1 MTFIHIDTPTF
12 ELNRL
17 HEGHTRYYVTPEDNK
32 YPSITTITSHRN
44 REIFA
49 NWRKKVGLE
58 EANRKTKRAT
68 NRGTA
73 THTLIEHYLKNEEI
87 PESDPLPKYL
97 FQQAKPTL
105 DKINNIHCLEGTLY
119 SDQLHL
125 AGQVDCIAEYEGE
138 LAVIDFKTSEK
149 VKPEKWIEHYYVQ
162 CMAYGMMYFE
172 RTQETIKKLVIIMTC
187 EDGDVKVYEQ
197 RDKLTYMKLLK
208 DYVEDYV
215 NYTNG
220 R

>member
-1 MTFIHIDTPTF
+1 MTFTHIETPTF
-12 ELNRL
+12 ELNRV
-17 HEGHTRYYVTPEDNK
+17 HEGEKRYYVTPENNK
-32 YPSITTITSHRN
+32 YPSITTITSFRN

-73 THTLIEHYLKNEEI
+73 THTLIEHYLKNEEV
-87 PESDPLPKYL
+87 PESDPLPNYL

-172 RTQETIKKLVIIMTC
+172 RTQLPIKKLVIIMTC
-187 EDGDVKVYEQ
+187 EDGDVKVYEK

-215 NYTNG
+215 TYTNG
-220 R
+220 

>member
-1 MTFIHIDTPTF
+1 MTFTHIETPTF

-17 HEGHTRYYVTPEDNK
+17 HEGQTRYYVTPENNK

-58 EANRKTKRAT
+58 AANAKTKRAT

-73 THTLIEHYLKNEEI
+73 THTLIEHYLKNEEV
-87 PESDPLPKYL
+87 PKSDPLPNYL

-187 EDGDVKVYEQ
+187 EDGDVKVYEK

-215 NYTNG
+215 NFTHA
-220 R
+220 

>member
-1 MTFIHIDTPTF
+1 MTFTHIETPTF

-17 HEGHTRYYVTPEDNK
+17 HEGQTRYYVTPENNK

-58 EANRKTKRAT
+58 AANAKTKRAT

-73 THTLIEHYLKNEEI
+73 THTLIEHYLKNEEV
-87 PESDPLPKYL
+87 PKSDPLPNYL

-125 AGQVDCIAEYEGE
+125 AGSKNNPVKLKPTAE
-138 LAVIDFKTSEK
+138 
-149 VKPEKWIEHYYVQ
+149 
-162 CMAYGMMYFE
+162 
-172 RTQETIKKLVIIMTC
+172 IKKRSALGLFHN
-187 EDGDVKVYEQ
+187 EGNPK
-197 RDKLTYMKLLK
+197 KA
-208 DYVEDYV
+208 
-215 NYTNG
+215 
-220 R
+220 

>member
-1 MTFIHIDTPTF
+1 MTFTHIETPTF
-12 ELNRL
+12 ELNRV
-17 HEGHTRYYVTPEDNK
+17 HEGEKRYYVTPENNK
-32 YPSITTITSHRN
+32 YPSITTITSFRN

-73 THTLIEHYLKNEEI
+73 THTLIEHYLKNEEV
-87 PESDPLPKYL
+87 PESDPLPNYL

-172 RTQETIKKLVIIMTC
+172 RTQLPIKKLVIIMTC
-187 EDGDVKVYEQ
+187 EDGDVKVYEK
-197 RDKLTYMKLLK
+197 RDKITYMKLLK

-215 NYTNG
+215 TYTNG
-220 R
+220 

>member
-1 MTFIHIDTPTF
+1 MF
-12 ELNRL
+12 
-17 HEGHTRYYVTPEDNK
+17 K
-32 YPSITTITSHRN
+32 
-44 REIFA
+44 
-49 NWRKKVGLE
+49 
-58 EANRKTKRAT
+58 
-68 NRGTA
+68 
-73 THTLIEHYLKNEEI
+73 
-87 PESDPLPKYL
+87 
-97 FQQAKPTL
+97 QAKPTL

-172 RTQETIKKLVIIMTC
+172 RTQLPIKKLVIIMTC
-187 EDGDVKVYEQ
+187 EDGDVKVYEK

-215 NYTNG
+215 NYTHG
-220 R
+220 

>member
-1 MTFIHIDTPTF
+1 MTFTHIETPTF
-12 ELNRL
+12 ELNRV
-17 HEGHTRYYVTPEDNK
+17 HEGEKRYYVTPENNK
-32 YPSITTITSHRN
+32 YPSITTITSFRN

-73 THTLIEHYLKNEEI
+73 THTLIEHYLKNEEV
-87 PESDPLPKYL
+87 PESDPLPNYL

-105 DKINNIHCLEGTLY
+105 NKINNIHCLEGTLY

-172 RTQETIKKLVIIMTC
+172 RTQLPIKKLVIIMTC
-187 EDGDVKVYEQ
+187 EDGDVKVYEK
-197 RDKLTYMKLLK
+197 RDKITYMKLLK

-215 NYTNG
+215 TYTNG
-220 R
+220 

>member
-1 MTFIHIDTPTF
+1 MTFTHIETPTF
-12 ELNRL
+12 ELNRV
-17 HEGHTRYYVTPEDNK
+17 HEGEKRYYVTPENNK
-32 YPSITTITSHRN
+32 YPSITTITSFRN

-73 THTLIEHYLKNEEI
+73 THTLIEHYLKNEEV
-87 PESDPLPKYL
+87 PESDPLPNYL

-105 DKINNIHCLEGTLY
+105 NKINNIHCLEGTLY

-215 NYTNG
+215 NYTHG
-220 R
+220 